1 VVCPAALPHD
11 QGPPHETGDWRRGS
25 GAGRRSATI
34 DAGLFAD
41 ATRREKSV
49 STRRIVMLARFV
61 FFVQAAKLLPPH
73 LGPRLQRA
81 FRYAAEKHA
90 GQTRKQSAVP
100 YLSHLMAV
108 ASLVLEAGGDE
119 DMAIA
124 ALLHDVVE
132 DCGGL
137 PRLREV
143 RKQFGPRVAKI
154 VEGCTDSFGEPK
166 PEWVERKKDYLREVK
181 HAGVE
186 TRLVSASDKLHNVR
200 TILADYRQDG
210 EAIWTRFSGKKEG
223 TLWYYRALSD
233 EYQRRSPNRITR
245 ELEIAVAQL
254 EQAVGRKPRSSQ
266 EFVKKFEK
274 KKAAANSGR

>member
-1 VVCPAALPHD
+1 MNRASLK
-11 QGPPHETGDWRRGS
+11 PPHLR
-25 GAGRRSATI
+25 
-34 DAGLFAD
+34 
-41 ATRREKSV
+41 
-49 STRRIVMLARFV
+49 
-61 FFVQAAKLLPPH
+61 PPH
-73 LGPRLQRA
+73 LGSRLQRA

-132 DCGGL
+132 DCGGM

-143 RKQFGPRVAKI
+143 RKQFGSRVAKM
-154 VEGCTDSFGEPK
+154 VEGCTDSFDEPK
-166 PEWVERKKDYLREVK
+166 PEWVERKNGYLREVK
-181 HAGVE
+181 HADVN

-200 TILADYRQDG
+200 TILADYRQHG
-210 EAIWTRFSGKKEG
+210 EGIWTRFTGKKEG

-245 ELEIAVAQL
+245 ELEIAVAEL
-254 EQAVGRKPRSSQ
+254 ERAVGRQARSSK
-266 EFVKKFEK
+266 EFTKEFTKKLAK
-274 KKAAANSGR
+274 KSAARSGR

>member
-1 VVCPAALPHD
+1 MKV
-11 QGPPHETGDWRRGS
+11 RRK
-25 GAGRRSATI
+25 I
-34 DAGLFAD
+34 
-41 ATRREKSV
+41 
-49 STRRIVMLARFV
+49 
-61 FFVQAAKLLPPH
+61 LLKPPH

-90 GQTRKQSAVP
+90 GQARKQSAVP

-132 DCGGL
+132 DCGGR

-143 RKQFGPRVAKI
+143 RKQFGERVAKI

-166 PEWVERKKDYLREVK
+166 PEWLARKKDYLREVK
-181 HAGVE
+181 QADVK
-186 TRLVSASDKLHNVR
+186 TRLVSAADKLHNVR
-200 TILADYRQDG
+200 TILTDYRQHG
-210 EAIWTRFSGKKEG
+210 EAIWMRFSGKREG

-245 ELEIAVAQL
+245 ELEIAVAEL
-254 EQAVGRKPRSSQ
+254 ELAVGKKPRSS
-266 EFVKKFEK
+266 KKFAK
-274 KKAAANSGR
+274 KKAARNSGR

>member
-1 VVCPAALPHD
+1 MKVEKKLK
-11 QGPPHETGDWRRGS
+11 PPKL
-25 GAGRRSATI
+25 GA
-34 DAGLFAD
+34 
-41 ATRREKSV
+41 
-49 STRRIVMLARFV
+49 
-61 FFVQAAKLLPPH
+61 
-73 LGPRLQRA
+73 RLQRA

-90 GQTRKQSAVP
+90 GQTRKQTAVP

-108 ASLVLEAGGDE
+108 AALVLEAGGDE

-132 DCGGL
+132 DCGGM

-166 PEWVERKKDYLREVK
+166 REWAERKKDYLRELK
-181 HAGVE
+181 HADVE

-200 TILADYRQDG
+200 TILADYRLDG
-210 EAIWTRFSGKKEG
+210 EDIWKRFSGKKEG

-233 EYQRRSPNRITR
+233 EYRRREPNRITR
-245 ELEIAVAQL
+245 ELDLAVAEL
-254 EQAVGRKPRSSQ
+254 ERAVSENSRLA
-266 EFVKKFEK
+266 KKSVQ
-274 KKAAANSGR
+274 KKAAASSGR

>member
-1 VVCPAALPHD
+1 LMKMSKENSLKPPA
-11 QGPPHETGDWRRGS
+11 
-25 GAGRRSATI
+25 
-34 DAGLFAD
+34 
-41 ATRREKSV
+41 
-49 STRRIVMLARFV
+49 
-61 FFVQAAKLLPPH
+61 

-90 GQTRKQSAVP
+90 GQTRKQTAVP

-132 DCGGL
+132 DCGGM
-137 PRLREV
+137 PRLREI

-166 PEWVERKKDYLREVK
+166 PEWIERKKDYLREVK
-181 HAGVE
+181 HADAE

-210 EAIWTRFSGKKEG
+210 EAIWRRFSGKKEG

-233 EYQRRSPNRITR
+233 EYRRRNPNRITR
-245 ELEIAVAQL
+245 ELEIAVAEL
-254 EQAVGRKPRSSQ
+254 ERVVGRNTRSSKKSAK
-266 EFVKKFEK
+266 EFPRRSVKK
-274 KKAAANSGR
+274 AIANSGR

>member
-1 VVCPAALPHD
+1 MEVKKKTSLKPPVLGLP
-11 QGPPHETGDWRRGS
+11 
-25 GAGRRSATI
+25 
-34 DAGLFAD
+34 
-41 ATRREKSV
+41 
-49 STRRIVMLARFV
+49 
-61 FFVQAAKLLPPH
+61 
-73 LGPRLQRA
+73 LQRA

-90 GQTRKQSAVP
+90 GQPRKQTAVP

-132 DCGGL
+132 DCGGM

-143 RKQFGPRVAKI
+143 RKKFGPRVAKI
-154 VEGCTDSFGEPK
+154 VEGCTDSFVEPK
-166 PEWVERKKDYLREVK
+166 PEWKARKKDYLREVK
-181 HAGVE
+181 HADRE

-200 TILADYRQDG
+200 TILADYRKDG
-210 EAIWTRFSGKKEG
+210 EAIWTRFTGKKEG

-233 EYQRRSPNRITR
+233 EYQRRNPNRITR
-245 ELEIAVAQL
+245 ELEIAVTEL
-254 EQAVGRKPRSSQ
+254 ESTVGWKRPSA
-266 EFVKKFEK
+266 K

>member
-1 VVCPAALPHD
+1 MGVSKTTSLKPPA
-11 QGPPHETGDWRRGS
+11 
-25 GAGRRSATI
+25 
-34 DAGLFAD
+34 
-41 ATRREKSV
+41 
-49 STRRIVMLARFV
+49 
-61 FFVQAAKLLPPH
+61 
-73 LGPRLQRA
+73 LGPRLQSA
-81 FRYAAEKHA
+81 FRYAAEKHD

-132 DCGGL
+132 DCGGM
-137 PRLREV
+137 PRLREI

-181 HAGVE
+181 HADAE

-200 TILADYRQDG
+200 TILADYRLHG
-210 EAIWTRFSGKKEG
+210 EDIWKRFSGRKEG

-233 EYQRRSPNRITR
+233 EYQQRGPNRITR

-254 EQAVGRKPRSSQ
+254 ELAVGQKTRSLK
-266 EFVKKFEK
+266 EFTKEFTKEFAK
-274 KKAAANSGR
+274 KKGAVRSGR

>member
-1 VVCPAALPHD
+1 MGVKKNISLK
-11 QGPPHETGDWRRGS
+11 PP
-25 GAGRRSATI
+25 
-34 DAGLFAD
+34 
-41 ATRREKSV
+41 K
-49 STRRIVMLARFV
+49 
-61 FFVQAAKLLPPH
+61 

-90 GQTRKQSAVP
+90 GQTRKQTAVP

-132 DCGGL
+132 DCGGM

-143 RKQFGPRVAKI
+143 RKLFGRRVANI

-166 PEWVERKKDYLREVK
+166 AEWIERKKDYLREVTQ
-181 HAGVE
+181 ADAE

-200 TILADYRQDG
+200 TILADYRKDG
-210 EAIWTRFSGKKEG
+210 EAIWARFSGKKEG

-233 EYQRRSPNRITR
+233 EYQRRGANRNTR
-245 ELEIAVAQL
+245 ELEIAVAEL
-254 EQAVGRKPRSSQ
+254 ETLMRKSKVSKSKS
-266 EFVKKFEK
+266 VAK
-274 KKAAANSGR
+274 KKATVAFREITPCRECLI